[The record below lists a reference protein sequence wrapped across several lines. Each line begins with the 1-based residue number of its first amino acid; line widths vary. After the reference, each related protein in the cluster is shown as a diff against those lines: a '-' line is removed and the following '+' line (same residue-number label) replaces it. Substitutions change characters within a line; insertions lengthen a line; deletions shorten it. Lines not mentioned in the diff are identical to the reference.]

1 MQTKLTLRL
10 DDGLIKKAKRYS
22 EKAGKSVSKIVADY
36 FEKLDAPLPDEIEGI
51 TPKVA
56 GLRGILKGTGVTE
69 EEYHRHREKK
79 HL

>member
-10 DDGLIKKAKRYS
+10 DDGLIRKAKRFS
-22 EKAGKSVSKIVADY
+22 KKTGKSVSKIGADY
-36 FEKLDAPLPDEIEGI
+36 FQKLDAPSSDEIEGI

-56 GLRGILKGTGVTE
+56 SLKGILKASSVTD
-69 EEYHRHREKK
+69 EEYHRHLEEK